1 MSDNKKL
8 KTTLHP
14 NNKNRE
20 QYDLIALVKEI
31 PKLEKYV
38 KKNKEGRKTVDF
50 SDPIAVK
57 LLNKALLSYYY
68 GVKFW
73 EFPDTNLCPPIPG
86 RADYIHYISDLLKEC
101 MRKGKTIT
109 CLDVGV
115 GASCIYPIIGITEY
129 NWNFIA
135 SDIDRK
141 SVATAKKIISSN
153 PNLKGKVDFRFQN
166 DSNKIFEG
174 IIKDDDIIDIIIC
187 NPPFHSSKK
196 EALEASRQKVRKLT
210 GKYQKTPTLSFSG
223 ESDELI
229 YQGGEYQFIQNMIK
243 ESIKF
248 ANNCVWFSALVS
260 KKKNMHG
267 IYINLKRL
275 KAHQIKEI
283 EIGTANKK
291 SRIIAWTF
299 MTKREQKYG
308 KKTEKVKPL

>member
-1 MSDNKKL
+1 MSDNKKT

-20 QYDLIALVKEI
+20 QYDLIELVKAVPE
-31 PKLEKYV
+31 LEKYV
-38 KKNKEGRKTVDF
+38 KKNKDGEATVDF

-57 LLNKALLSYYY
+57 LLNKALLSHYYD
-68 GVKFW
+68 VKFW
-73 EFPDTNLCPPIPG
+73 KFPDTNLCPPIPG
-86 RADYIHYISDLLKEC
+86 RADYIHHMSDLLKES
-101 MRKGKTIT
+101 MREGKTIN
-109 CLDVGV
+109 CLDVGM

-166 DSNKIFEG
+166 DSTKIFEG
-174 IIKDDDIIDIIIC
+174 IIKEDDVIELTIC
-187 NPPFHSSKK
+187 NPPFHASKK
-196 EALEASRQKVRKLT
+196 EAIEATRQKVKNLT
-210 GKYQKTPTLSFSG
+210 GKYQKNPKLNFSG
-223 ESDELI
+223 VSDELI
-229 YQGGEYQFIQNMIK
+229 YEGGEYQFIQNMIK
-243 ESIKF
+243 ESAKY
-248 ANNCVWFSALVS
+248 ANNCVWFSTLVS
-260 KKKNMHG
+260 KKKNIHG

-275 KAHQIKEI
+275 KVHQIKEI
-283 EIGTANKK
+283 EIVTANKK

-308 KKTEKVKPL
+308 EKSE

>member
-1 MSDNKKL
+1 MSDNKKI

-14 NNKNRE
+14 NNNNRE
-20 QYDLIALVKEI
+20 LYDLLALVKET

-38 KKNKEGRKTVDF
+38 KKNKDGEKTVDF

-68 GVKFW
+68 DVKFW
-73 EFPDTNLCPPIPG
+73 KFPDTNLCPPIPG
-86 RADYIHYISDLLKEC
+86 RADYIHHIYDLLKDS
-101 MRKGKTIT
+101 MRKGKIID
-109 CLDVGV
+109 CLDIGV

-141 SVATAKKIISSN
+141 SIATAKKIISSN

-174 IIKDDDIIDIIIC
+174 IIKEDDIIDVTIC
-187 NPPFHSSKK
+187 NPPFHASKK
-196 EALEASRQKVRKLT
+196 EALETSRQKVRNLT
-210 GKYQKTPTLSFSG
+210 GKYQNPPILNFSG
-223 ESDELI
+223 VSDELI
-229 YQGGEYQFIQNMIK
+229 YEGGECQFIQNMIK
-243 ESIKF
+243 ESVKY
-248 ANNCVWFSALVS
+248 ANNCVWFSTLVS
-260 KKKNMHG
+260 KKKNLHG

-275 KAHQIKEI
+275 KVHQIKEI

-299 MTKREQKYG
+299 MTK
-308 KKTEKVKPL
+308 TEKKYEKNTE

>member
-1 MSDNKKL
+1 MKKKEPQKKKI
-8 KTTLHP
+8 KTTLHH
-14 NNKNRE
+14 NNKNRK
-20 QYDLIALVKEI
+20 QYDLLELVKAI
-31 PKLEKYV
+31 PELEKYV
-38 KKNKEGRKTVDF
+38 KRNIEGERTIDF

-68 GVKFW
+68 DVKFW
-73 EFPDTNLCPPIPG
+73 KFPDTNLCPPIPG
-86 RADYIHYISDLLKEC
+86 RADYIHHISDLLKES
-101 MRKGKTIT
+101 MRKGKIIN
-109 CLDVGV
+109 CLDIGV

-174 IIKDDDIIDIIIC
+174 IIKVDDIIDVAIC
-187 NPPFHSSKK
+187 NPPFYASKK
-196 EALEASRQKVRKLT
+196 EALEGSREKARNLT
-210 GKYQKTPTLSFSG
+210 GKYHKNPKLNFSG
-223 ESDELI
+223 VSDELI
-229 YQGGEYQFIQNMIK
+229 YEGGEYQFIQNMIK
-243 ESIKF
+243 ESAKYS
-248 ANNCVWFSALVS
+248 NNCVWFSTLVS
-260 KKKNMHG
+260 KKKNLHG

-275 KAHQIKEI
+275 KVHQIKEI
-283 EIGTANKK
+283 EIITANKK

-308 KKTEKVKPL
+308 KKTE